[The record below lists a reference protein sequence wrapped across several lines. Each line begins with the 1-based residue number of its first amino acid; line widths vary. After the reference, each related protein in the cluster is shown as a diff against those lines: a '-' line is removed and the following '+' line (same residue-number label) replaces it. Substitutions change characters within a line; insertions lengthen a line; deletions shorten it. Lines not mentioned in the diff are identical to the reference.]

1 MALFDDINKA
11 NAELERLREQY
22 KDISNITAPKF
33 DVKNIDDANK
43 AIDTMVKAI
52 RQAKKEADDL
62 EAGFGGILNT
72 IQGTLKE
79 LTKTSDPV
87 KKITKEFRS
96 QESITRKLKDDQS
109 GINKLSMDELKTLEK
124 KALSNRDEINSQAE
138 IIKQKFAGIDL
149 DKNGNKL
156 AGGALRQRLK
166 GLSEEE
172 KKKRG
177 ITAADEEIFMM
188 GKATNNVNDE
198 LIEKLKARIQAEERI
213 EKAMGVT
220 GGIINSIKGTLDT
233 LGMGGLSNIL
243 NLDEAQKAMRKV
255 AEELDDS
262 EEGVGGFGDQLTI
275 ARAGIEKMAEGLA
288 NALSDPLVFSTML
301 LNGLIKS
308 FQHLD
313 KTTGDIAKNMN
324 MTYDEALALTGELKQ
339 QAKESGNVFVT
350 TEGMAESML
359 AVNEALGTSVQLSA
373 EQAAQFTEMRE
384 AAGFTNEELVAI
396 NAISVTTGKSIKE
409 ISGEFM
415 AQARLKGQELGVALN
430 EKEVLKD
437 IQNVSAATTL
447 SFGKNPGLIAE
458 AVAATK
464 ALGLEMGKVE
474 GIADSLLDF
483 EGSIAQE
490 MEAEL
495 LLGKNLNL
503 EKARQAALDNDLAT
517 LAEEIAKNVGDSADF
532 AAMNRIQQEA
542 LAKSVGMNREDLAQ
556 MLFTQEQLVGL
567 SAEETALREKQ
578 ISELEAK
585 GLTQA
590 QIKEELANT
599 SIAQL
604 EEQASISDRMNASM
618 EKLNEAFG
626 TIAMTVMPFFSG
638 LASAA
643 AALAEMPIVAGI
655 LVGVLGGLA
664 AMSAIIAVSNMI
676 AAIGAIFGSFGKIP
690 FGIGIPLA
698 FAAVGGLIGLV
709 SKGASSIKA
718 ATKDDVMFPGSGGSG
733 YGDRM
738 ISAPEG
744 TFALNNKDTII
755 AGTNLFRAN
764 DMISAPAGGINLGGG
779 GSSEKTNQ
787 LLTQMVSFQKKQPG
801 FSRVSL
807 YEVQ

>member
-1 MALFDDINKA
+1 
-11 NAELERLREQY
+11 
-22 KDISNITAPKF
+22 
-33 DVKNIDDANK
+33 
-43 AIDTMVKAI
+43 
-52 RQAKKEADDL
+52 
-62 EAGFGGILNT
+62 
-72 IQGTLKE
+72 
-79 LTKTSDPV
+79 
-87 KKITKEFRS
+87 
-96 QESITRKLKDDQS
+96 
-109 GINKLSMDELKTLEK
+109 
-124 KALSNRDEINSQAE
+124 
-138 IIKQKFAGIDL
+138 
-149 DKNGNKL
+149 
-156 AGGALRQRLK
+156 
-166 GLSEEE
+166 
-172 KKKRG
+172 
-177 ITAADEEIFMM
+177 
-188 GKATNNVNDE
+188 
-198 LIEKLKARIQAEERI
+198 
-213 EKAMGVT
+213 
-220 GGIINSIKGTLDT
+220 
-233 LGMGGLSNIL
+233 
-243 NLDEAQKAMRKV
+243 
-255 AEELDDS
+255 
-262 EEGVGGFGDQLTI
+262 
-275 ARAGIEKMAEGLA
+275 
-288 NALSDPLVFSTML
+288 
-301 LNGLIKS
+301 
-308 FQHLD
+308 
-313 KTTGDIAKNMN
+313 
-324 MTYDEALALTGELKQ
+324 
-339 QAKESGNVFVT
+339 
-350 TEGMAESML
+350 MAESML

>member
-1 MALFDDINKA
+1 
-11 NAELERLREQY
+11 
-22 KDISNITAPKF
+22 
-33 DVKNIDDANK
+33 
-43 AIDTMVKAI
+43 
-52 RQAKKEADDL
+52 
-62 EAGFGGILNT
+62 
-72 IQGTLKE
+72 
-79 LTKTSDPV
+79 
-87 KKITKEFRS
+87 
-96 QESITRKLKDDQS
+96 
-109 GINKLSMDELKTLEK
+109 MDELKTLEK

>member
-11 NAELERLREQY
+11 NIELERLREQY
-22 KDISNITAPKF
+22 KDISNQTAPKF

-43 AIDTMVKAI
+43 AIDTMGKAI
-52 RQAKKEADDL
+52 RQAKKDADDL

-79 LTKTSDPV
+79 LQKTNDPV

-109 GINKLSMDELKTLEK
+109 GINKLSLDELKTLEK

-138 IIKQKFAGIDL
+138 IIKQKFAGLDL

-156 AGGALRQRLK
+156 AGGALRQRLA

-177 ITAADEEIFMM
+177 ITEADEEIFMM

-198 LIEKLKARIQAEERI
+198 LIKKLEERI
-213 EKAMGVT
+213 EKEKRINEAMGVT
-220 GGIINSIKGTLDT
+220 GGIVKGIKGTLDAI
-233 LGMGGLSNIL
+233 GAGGLADIL
-243 NLDEAQKAMRKV
+243 NLDAAQAAMRKV
-255 AEELDDS
+255 AEDLDDG
-262 EEGVGGFGDQLTI
+262 EGGAKGFGAQLEI
-275 ARAGIEKMAEGLA
+275 MSAGIEKMAEGMA
-288 NALSDPLVFSTML
+288 EALSDPLVFSSMIIG
-301 LNGLIKS
+301 GLIKS
-308 FQHLD
+308 FTHLD
-313 KTTGDIAKNMN
+313 QTTGDIAKNMN
-324 MTYDEALALTGELKQ
+324 MTYDEALALTGELKK
-339 QAKESGNVFVT
+339 QAKESGSVFVT

-359 AVNEALGTSVQLSA
+359 AVNEAMGTSVKLSA

-396 NAISVTTGKSIKE
+396 NGLSVTTGKSIKE

-430 EKEVLKD
+430 EKDVLKD

-643 AALAEMPIVAGI
+643 AALAEMPIVAGV
-655 LVGVLGGLA
+655 LVGILGGLA

-709 SKGASSIKA
+709 SKMTSSTKA
-718 ATKDDVMFPGSGGSG
+718 ATKDDVMFPGSGRSG

-764 DMISAPAGGINLGGG
+764 DMVSAPAGGINLGGG

-801 FSRVSL
+801 FSRVAL
-807 YEVQ
+807 YKTQ